1 MGMSS
6 SQARLLTLT
15 ARQHSIEYK
24 AQRIQAEKLR
34 LANDSDRIYNEYLD
48 ALDATKIQF
57 KSINNDGSTTYIDA
71 TLNALEN
78 GAVSNYTGITSNET
92 FLLYNGAEN
101 TVLVTPEFANAYG
114 ITGGKVQPVGDLDDY
129 LTQHGCTKV
138 EDTKTVTNTNYND
151 IQAVTPVQNQI
162 VSTPSQTTVNDGD
175 TYSISGN
182 LSTPVDNSTAASTS
196 YTVSGSAPTVN
207 SVAGIPTQ
215 NTKTVITSG
224 VDASSQTMSTS
235 TTSNTETTK
244 FEYLIPSNQKIR
256 VIESTTYSLNKDD
269 LNLTMQQ
276 LSDKYGW
283 NFNFDDSNE
292 TIYGNKFN
300 SLYASYNISNLANNY
315 GLGSGKTTNKIQ
327 YTSTTTL
334 SDLLTQ
340 LANSTNE
347 ITFDKNNGTITGS
360 DKYFQFSSYDDKDG
374 NSYTDDLAKYLNNS
388 NKSYNYGPEQTF
400 NSNTKMVDMI
410 QSDKQSGN
418 YGDFRINNMYG
429 NTYKVDS
436 KGNYILN
443 SSGGKINNCTWSNSA
458 STLNNE
464 YTYKDYLNYIAS
476 DSEMKAAGFQWYED
490 SEGIHAV
497 IGNGYKIEMLT
508 YADSTKF
515 NGQLTDEKTTTNTTS
530 VELNRNAIAENIYL
544 ARSIV
549 NGTKADDYNAN
560 HTSSVNAILNEMK
573 SAYNNYSTDENKRQL
588 TLFSEELSTAL
599 ASGDK
604 TQIQNALAKL
614 GQTIT
619 SDKYAKTG
627 AETKTESGSNNNKT
641 ITVNK
646 TVNNV
651 TYTFNDSNV
660 SITPNTTEV
669 SDGQTD
675 NPGTL
680 TVGSNSDMEKYLA
693 YQLYQYNNGQ
703 SYENYLSNIQAQG
716 YNAYQLAELV
726 ENFNTYKAQLAAG
739 TNLTASLTKYDAA
752 NYNLVQS
759 NSNNYNV
766 TNNSTA
772 ATHEVTVANTDDILD
787 RLAYDIYTQQ
797 GRTGNP
803 NTIKT
808 QLSGAL
814 NNTQLASLSS
824 YYGTNTWNTIVSN
837 LANNMNANSVSNY
850 TTKYN
855 GYNITY
861 RTSNDVTINTNSNSH
876 QETIKGKLN
885 VPTIEG
891 IASNLVIAFRKAGKT
906 IDEAELKQKLE
917 AKYGSD
923 NNSNNL
929 TLANINEVIC
939 NYLNNGNNAGVENI
953 YNNIYNNST
962 LTINSTYTADKYDA
976 SRANLGLANVTYGTT
991 TSTVKTGT
999 WHWQDDD
1006 NYKKW
1011 YSQYQKLKAMEEY
1024 QFEIV
1029 DANLCNKNEFVNN
1042 YITQAGASLLTFN
1055 VNEDGSFEMI
1065 GASVATKT
1073 SLRETANEINL
1084 KKAEAKYEADMD
1096 AINKKD
1102 TKYDT
1107 QLAVCETERNAIK
1120 EEVDSLKNVIKDNV
1134 DRTFK
1139 LFS

>member
-1 MGMSS
+1 
-6 SQARLLTLT
+6 
-15 ARQHSIEYK
+15 
-24 AQRIQAEKLR
+24 
-34 LANDSDRIYNEYLD
+34 
-48 ALDATKIQF
+48 
-57 KSINNDGSTTYIDA
+57 
-71 TLNALEN
+71 
-78 GAVSNYTGITSNET
+78 
-92 FLLYNGAEN
+92 
-101 TVLVTPEFANAYG
+101 
-114 ITGGKVQPVGDLDDY
+114 
-129 LTQHGCTKV
+129 
-138 EDTKTVTNTNYND
+138 
-151 IQAVTPVQNQI
+151 
-162 VSTPSQTTVNDGD
+162 
-175 TYSISGN
+175 
-182 LSTPVDNSTAASTS
+182 
-196 YTVSGSAPTVN
+196 
-207 SVAGIPTQ
+207 
-215 NTKTVITSG
+215 
-224 VDASSQTMSTS
+224 
-235 TTSNTETTK
+235 
-244 FEYLIPSNQKIR
+244 
-256 VIESTTYSLNKDD
+256 
-269 LNLTMQQ
+269 
-276 LSDKYGW
+276 
-283 NFNFDDSNE
+283 
-292 TIYGNKFN
+292 
-300 SLYASYNISNLANNY
+300 
-315 GLGSGKTTNKIQ
+315 
-327 YTSTTTL
+327 
-334 SDLLTQ
+334 
-340 LANSTNE
+340 
-347 ITFDKNNGTITGS
+347 
-360 DKYFQFSSYDDKDG
+360 
-374 NSYTDDLAKYLNNS
+374 
-388 NKSYNYGPEQTF
+388 
-400 NSNTKMVDMI
+400 
-410 QSDKQSGN
+410 
-418 YGDFRINNMYG
+418 
-429 NTYKVDS
+429 
-436 KGNYILN
+436 
-443 SSGGKINNCTWSNSA
+443 
-458 STLNNE
+458 
-464 YTYKDYLNYIAS
+464 
-476 DSEMKAAGFQWYED
+476 
-490 SEGIHAV
+490 
-497 IGNGYKIEMLT
+497 
-508 YADSTKF
+508 
-515 NGQLTDEKTTTNTTS
+515 
-530 VELNRNAIAENIYL
+530 
-544 ARSIV
+544 
-549 NGTKADDYNAN
+549 
-560 HTSSVNAILNEMK
+560 MK

-599 ASGDK
+599 ASGNK
-604 TQIQNALAKL
+604 TQIQNTLAKL

-619 SDKYAKTG
+619 SDKYAKNG
-627 AETKTESGSNNNKT
+627 AETKTESGSSNNKT

-669 SDGQTD
+669 PDGQTD

-739 TNLTASLTKYDAA
+739 TNLTTSLTKYDAA

-891 IASNLVIAFRKAGKT
+891 IASNLVVAFRKAGKT

>member
-101 TVLVTPEFANAYG
+101 TVLVTPEFANEYG

-162 VSTPSQTTVNDGD
+162 VSTPSQKTVNDGD

-244 FEYLIPSNQKIR
+244 FEYLIPSNQTFNQKTGSKYTFKT
-256 VIESTTYSLNKDD
+256 ED

-283 NFNFDDSNE
+283 NWNFNDTTSKNGKTLNTLTTTGESLENAKLNGLYGATYPSAGINNSFTYNANTTLTDLLNNIANINSNINYDGNGNLTANGLNLKFTSWDDE
-292 TIYGNKFN
+292 GNSIDTYQLENYFN
-300 SLYASYNISNLANNY
+300 SCTKSYLTNSNSTKITSSTKMIDLVTSDC
-315 GLGSGKTTNKIQ
+315 GSG
-327 YTSTTTL
+327 
-334 SDLLTQ
+334 
-340 LANSTNE
+340 
-347 ITFDKNNGTITGS
+347 NN
-360 DKYFQFSSYDDKDG
+360 
-374 NSYTDDLAKYLNNS
+374 
-388 NKSYNYGPEQTF
+388 
-400 NSNTKMVDMI
+400 
-410 QSDKQSGN
+410 N
-418 YGDFRINNMYG
+418 YGDFRIFDPSG
-429 NTYKVDS
+429 NRIECTYKYYP
-436 KGNYILN
+436 NHN
-443 SSGGKINNCTWSNSA
+443 HSGSY
-458 STLNNE
+458 STPPE
-464 YTYKDYLNYIAS
+464 DFTYADYLNYLAEDPELKAANFKWWEDADGIHTTIENGYTIAS
-476 DSEMKAAGFQWYED
+476 
-490 SEGIHAV
+490 
-497 IGNGYKIEMLT
+497 LT
-508 YADSTKF
+508 YLTKT
-515 NGQLTDEKTTTNTTS
+515 NSQLTDEKTTTNETS
-530 VELNRNAIAENIYL
+530 VTLNRNAIAENIYL

-619 SDKYAKTG
+619 SDKYAKNG
-627 AETKTESGSNNNKT
+627 AETKTESGSSNNKT

-669 SDGQTD
+669 PDGQTD

-891 IASNLVIAFRKAGKT
+891 IASNLVVAFRKAGKT

-962 LTINSTYTADKYDA
+962 LTINSTYTTDKYDA

-991 TSTVKTGT
+991 TSTFKTGT
-999 WHWQDDD
+999 WHWQNDD

>member
-101 TVLVTPEFANAYG
+101 TVLVTPEFANEYG

-196 YTVSGSAPTVN
+196 YTVSGSTPTVN

-560 HTSSVNAILNEMK
+560 HTSSVNTILNEMK

-891 IASNLVIAFRKAGKT
+891 IASNLVVAFRKAGKT

-1011 YSQYQKLKAMEEY
+1011 YSQYQKLKTMEEY